1 MDGIILI
8 NKEKKY
14 TSHDVVAKV
23 KKILKVKV
31 GHTGTLDP
39 NATGILPLLLG
50 NATKISK
57 YLINHNKEYIA
68 ELKLGVKTDTADGEG
83 KVIAEKQVNLEEIFE
98 NINESI
104 QQILNSFVGKT
115 LQKPPMYSAIKV
127 NGKKLYEYARKN
139 EKVEVKSRQIEIY
152 KMELIKLDLK
162 ENIIKFKVRCSKGT
176 YIRTLCEDIA
186 EKLNTYGYMKE
197 LQRTE
202 VGDFKIENAI
212 TIGELEELVNENI
225 RFSPVL
231 VIGPEGEQLGTMSR
245 REAIEKAYEM
255 GLDLYCVAP
264 NAQPPVCKILD
275 YGKFHF
281 AEQKKAREAKKK
293 QHVTEVKPLR
303 LSPVIDQHDFETKLK
318 QAKKWIEDGQK
329 VKIDMRF
336 RGRMITR
343 KEVGEQVMNKFIEEI
358 SDIAGV
364 DKAPSME
371 GNTMSVV
378 LSPKK
383 K

>member
-14 TSHDVVAKV
+14 TSHDVAAKV

-83 KVIAEKQVNLEEIFE
+83 KVIAEKQVNLEGIFE

-212 TIGELEELVNENI
+212 TIGELEELVNEN
-225 RFSPVL
+225 
-231 VIGPEGEQLGTMSR
+231 
-245 REAIEKAYEM
+245 
-255 GLDLYCVAP
+255 
-264 NAQPPVCKILD
+264 
-275 YGKFHF
+275 
-281 AEQKKAREAKKK
+281 
-293 QHVTEVKPLR
+293 
-303 LSPVIDQHDFETKLK
+303 KLK
-318 QAKKWIEDGQK
+318 DKINEETLNIVNSKDRKYFIKIEELFMDK
-329 VKIDMRF
+329 NIINLD
-336 RGRMITR
+336 
-343 KEVGEQVMNKFIEEI
+343 EDLLNKFLN
-358 SDIAGV
+358 GV
-364 DKAPSME
+364 MIKNNNIDGIYRIYNKNNYI
-371 GNTMSVV
+371 GLGVNKNQKLKRDVIV
-378 LSPKK
+378 
-383 K
+383 

>member
-57 YLINHNKEYIA
+57 YLINHNKEYVA

-212 TIGELEELVNENI
+212 TIGELEELVNEN
-225 RFSPVL
+225 
-231 VIGPEGEQLGTMSR
+231 
-245 REAIEKAYEM
+245 
-255 GLDLYCVAP
+255 
-264 NAQPPVCKILD
+264 
-275 YGKFHF
+275 
-281 AEQKKAREAKKK
+281 
-293 QHVTEVKPLR
+293 
-303 LSPVIDQHDFETKLK
+303 KLK
-318 QAKKWIEDGQK
+318 DKINEEALNIVNSKDRKYFIKIEELFMDKKIINLDEDLL
-329 VKIDMRF
+329 
-336 RGRMITR
+336 
-343 KEVGEQVMNKFIEEI
+343 NKFLN
-358 SDIAGV
+358 GV
-364 DKAPSME
+364 MIKNNNIDGIYRIYNKNNYI
-371 GNTMSVV
+371 GIGVNKNQKLKRDVIV
-378 LSPKK
+378 
-383 K
+383 